1 MMQLEKK
8 KSDAVLDAVGD
19 RTHHKPDRWQG
30 RAQTRRR
37 GSVQAW
43 LDRKIN
49 NRLLKI
55 NFGDIEDEGGV
66 GGGGNVRGW
75 PKRQRRRLFR
85 LDCSSRSTL
94 MEGGNELH

>member
-55 NFGDIEDEGGV
+55 NFGDIEDEGG
-66 GGGGNVRGW
+66 GG
-75 PKRQRRRLFR
+75 K
-85 LDCSSRSTL
+85 
-94 MEGGNELH
+94 M